1 MGGTFRMRSS
11 RPVLVA
17 LAVVVL
23 AAGLFFF
30 LRSSSAPTPA
40 VSPPVTQAPT
50 PAPETPLDAGSGAA
64 PVPVKTVE
72 APPAKPN
79 HFVGSQVCAD
89 CHEEQHTGW
98 KHDWHARALSPA
110 TKPYVVGTFTASTH
124 FKGESSEAW
133 MRRDGSQYLMR
144 TKGADGNLGEWPVQW
159 VVGGKRMQDPI
170 TLLPDGRWQV
180 MPVYFHV
187 TGKAEWVDYSEKKQ
201 GALSPD
207 HPFFWTNFRRSAQ
220 HACLDCHVTGLDARY
235 DRASHQWETKF
246 ADAGVACESCHGP
259 GGQHAESQAPEDIIQ
274 PAKLSKEEG
283 FAVCAQCHGPR
294 RTLFPMLDAKH
305 HFLPGQR
312 YDASYQ
318 PMVLLVGNDRSGDF
332 FADGRPSTS
341 SFEYQALIQSQCHLK
356 GGATCLTCHTAPH
369 DANAPN
375 EVRKQKPVAART
387 SVNASTC
394 QGCHQEV
401 VAQGEQHT
409 HHKAA
414 AAQDCLAC
422 HMPPVVSGVL
432 DHFAD
437 HALDVPAPQN
447 TARHDI
453 PNACNT
459 CHEKKTPDAMQDAL
473 VKWWPKAEA
482 RQARRLRL
490 ADAFDE
496 KTAAQSRGALEA
508 VLADTAEAGTLRG
521 AAAKFLARRF
531 KHDAVPALRAALK
544 GTTDSTLR
552 SDIIDGLGAANA
564 REATDD
570 LASLLKD
577 GSLWVRQG
585 AALTLAAFG
594 DARGMPALQALATE
608 PETRGLVQPHVMLGQ
623 LAMRRRDVTTATRE
637 FEQALDLQPYNA
649 DVLVRLADLYVVQGN
664 PAKGRER
671 LEEALRFDPQNK
683 SAKQRLGML
692 PQ

>member
-1 MGGTFRMRSS
+1 MRTP

-23 AAGLFFF
+23 AVGLFFA
-30 LRSSSAPTPA
+30 LRPSSPPAPSGPPVVAPAPSPPLPPA
-40 VSPPVTQAPT
+40 VPVT
-50 PAPETPLDAGSGAA
+50 
-64 PVPVKTVE
+64 TVE
-72 APPAKPN
+72 APAAPPSKPN
-79 HFVGSQVCAD
+79 HFVGSEACAD
-89 CHEEQHTGW
+89 CHDTQHAGW

-110 TKPYVVGTFTASTH
+110 TKQYMVGTFGANTH

-133 MRRDGSQYLMR
+133 MRRDKDRYLMR
-144 TKGADGNLGEWPVQW
+144 TKGADGTLGEWPVQW
-159 VVGGKRMQDPI
+159 LVGGKRMQDPI

-180 MPVYFHV
+180 LPVYFHV
-187 TGKAEWVDYSEKKQ
+187 TGKGEWVDYSEKKQ
-201 GALSPD
+201 GALAPD
-207 HPFFWTNFRRSAQ
+207 HPFFWANFRRSAQ

-235 DRASHQWETKF
+235 DRATHQWETKF

-259 GGQHAESQAPEDIIQ
+259 GGRHAESQLPADIVQPE
-274 PAKLSKEEG
+274 KLPKEEG

-294 RTLFPMLDAKH
+294 RTLFPMLDAAH
-305 HFLPGQR
+305 RFQPGQR

-318 PMVLLVGNDRSGDF
+318 PMVLLVGNERSGDF
-332 FADGRPSTS
+332 FNDGRPSTS

-369 DANAPN
+369 DPSAPN
-375 EVRKQKPVAART
+375 EVKKVKPVAART
-387 SVNASTC
+387 SVNSATC
-394 QGCHQEV
+394 QGCHAEV
-401 VAQGEQHT
+401 LAQGEQHT
-409 HHKAA
+409 HHKAV

-437 HALDVPAPQN
+437 HALDVPVPQN
-447 TARHDI
+447 TAKHDV

-459 CHEKKTPDAMQDAL
+459 CHTKETPDAMGAAL
-473 VKWWPKAEA
+473 AKWWPKAEA
-482 RQARRLRL
+482 RQQRRMRL

-508 VLADTAEAGTLRG
+508 VLADPAEAGTLRG

-531 KHDAVPALRAALK
+531 KRDAVPAVRAALK
-544 GTTDSTLR
+544 GATDGTFK
-552 SDIIDGLGAANA
+552 SDLIDALGVANA
-564 REATDD
+564 REATED
-570 LASLLKD
+570 LVPLLKD
-577 GSLWVRQG
+577 PSMWVRQG

-594 DARGMPALQALATE
+594 DPRAMPALQALATQ

-623 LAMRRRDVTTATRE
+623 LAMRKRDVVTATRE

-664 PAKGRER
+664 AAKGRER
-671 LEEALRFDPQNK
+671 LEEALRFDPQ
-683 SAKQRLGML
+683 SRAAKQRLGMMP